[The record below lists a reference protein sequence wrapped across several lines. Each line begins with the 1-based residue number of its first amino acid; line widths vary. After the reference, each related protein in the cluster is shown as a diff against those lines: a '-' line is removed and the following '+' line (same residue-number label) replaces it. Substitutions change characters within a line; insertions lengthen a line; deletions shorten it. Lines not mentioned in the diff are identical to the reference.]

1 MTSTNAGTASSAT
14 AKSAPFDALNSK
26 AALRHIAFLVYS
38 GFQLQDLGGPL
49 AVFDEASRLFDN
61 ESYRCHIVSIDGGP
75 ICSSSGLEVSTTKIE
90 SFPYDTLL
98 VIGRALSANLTNF
111 PPRAVTDFIRD
122 AASIGVVRR
131 IGSVCT
137 GAFALAAAGILDGR
151 HATTHWKYVAQLQR
165 QFPRVKVTGDRI
177 FAEDGDVWTSAGITA
192 GIDMALAMVGADL
205 GASVAQATAQMLV
218 VPHRRL
224 GNQTQFS
231 STADVRSDSKRIQ
244 DVLSYIREHLDNT
257 LSTDKLAAIAHLS
270 SRHFGRAFRA
280 ETGDTPAKLVER
292 LRVEEARRRVEHSA
306 ESIEAI
312 AYTVGFSHAE
322 RMRRA
327 FLRVVGLPPQRMR
340 QMASDE
346 KITAGRKI

>member
-1 MTSTNAGTASSAT
+1 MTPTNSGSASSAIS
-14 AKSAPFDALNSK
+14 KSARFDALNSN
-26 AALRHIAFLVYS
+26 AAPRHIAFLVRS

-49 AVFDEASRLFDN
+49 AVFDEASRISDN
-61 ESYRCHIVSIDGGP
+61 ESYRCHIVSIHGGP
-75 ICSSSGLEVSTTKIE
+75 ICSSSGLEVRTTKIQ
-90 SFPYDTLL
+90 SRPYDTLL
-98 VIGRALSANLTNF
+98 VIGSAPSVNPTNF

-122 AASIGVVRR
+122 AASIGVRR

-137 GAFALAAAGILDGR
+137 GAFVLAAAGILDGR
-151 HATTHWKYVAQLQR
+151 HATTHWKYAAQLQR
-165 QFPRVKVTGDRI
+165 QFPKVKVTGERI
-177 FAEDGDVWTSAGITA
+177 FAEDGNVWTSAGITA

-205 GASVAQATAQMLV
+205 GARVAQVTARMLIV
-218 VPHRRL
+218 SHRRL
-224 GNQTQFS
+224 GSQTQFS
-231 STADVRSDSKRIQ
+231 NAADVRSDSKRIQ
-244 DVLSYIREHLDNT
+244 DVLTYIREHLGNT

-312 AYTVGFSHAE
+312 AHTVGFSHSE

-327 FLRVVGLPPQRMR
+327 FLRVVGLPPQRVR
-340 QMASDE
+340 QLASDE
-346 KITAGRKI
+346 TIAAGRKI

>member
-1 MTSTNAGTASSAT
+1 MTSTNSESTSSAIS
-14 AKSAPFDALNSK
+14 KSTPFDALSSN
-26 AALRHIAFLVYS
+26 AAPRHIAFLVYS

-49 AVFDEASRLFDN
+49 AVFDEASRLSNN

-75 ICSSSGLEVSTTKIE
+75 ICSSSGLEVSTTKIQ
-90 SFPYDTLL
+90 SCPYDTLL
-98 VIGRALSANLTNF
+98 VIGSALSVNPANF
-111 PPRAVTDFIRD
+111 PPRAVTDFIRG
-122 AASIGVVRR
+122 AALIGVRR

-137 GAFALAAAGILDGR
+137 GAFALAEAGILDGR
-151 HATTHWKYVAQLQR
+151 HATTHWKYAAQLQR
-165 QFPRVKVTGDRI
+165 QFPKVKVTGDRI
-177 FAEDGDVWTSAGITA
+177 FTEDGEVWTSAGITA

-205 GASVAQATAQMLV
+205 GARMAQVTAQMLI

-224 GNQTQFS
+224 GSQTQFS
-231 STADVRSDSKRIQ
+231 NAADVRSDSKRIQ
-244 DVLSYIREHLDNT
+244 DVLTYMREHLDNT

-292 LRVEEARRRVEHSA
+292 LRVEEARRRVEHTA

-327 FLRVVGLPPQRMR
+327 FLRVVGLPPQRVR

-346 KITAGRKI
+346 TLAAGRKT

>member
-1 MTSTNAGTASSAT
+1 MNSNA
-14 AKSAPFDALNSK
+14 AP
-26 AALRHIAFLVYS
+26 RHIAFLVYS

-49 AVFDEASRLFDN
+49 AVFDEASRLSDN
-61 ESYRCHIVSIDGGP
+61 EGYRCDIVSIDGGP
-75 ICSSSGLEVSTTKIE
+75 ICSSSGLEVSTTKIQ
-90 SFPYDTLL
+90 SCPYDTLL
-98 VIGRALSANLTNF
+98 VIGSALSVNPANF
-111 PPRAVTDFIRD
+111 PPRGVTDFIRGE
-122 AASIGVVRR
+122 ALIGVRR

-137 GAFALAAAGILDGR
+137 GAFALAEAGILDGR
-151 HATTHWKYVAQLQR
+151 HATTHWKYAAQLQR
-165 QFPRVKVTGDRI
+165 QFPKVKVTGERI
-177 FAEDGDVWTSAGITA
+177 FTEDGEVWTSAGITA

-205 GASVAQATAQMLV
+205 GARMAQVTAQMLL

-224 GNQTQFS
+224 GSQTQFS
-231 STADVRSDSKRIQ
+231 NAADVRSDSKRIQ
-244 DVLSYIREHLDNT
+244 DVLTYMREHLDNT

-292 LRVEEARRRVEHSA
+292 LRVEEARRRVEHTA

-327 FLRVVGLPPQRMR
+327 FLRVVGLPPQRVR

-346 KITAGRKI
+346 TIAAGRKT